1 MFCEHFAIFL
11 QIFVYPIFGEILMNH
26 ILDYSDS
33 KNISIPDIPRDR
45 QARHQAALWRVQESS
60 PGMDAFHSS

>member
-1 MFCEHFAIFL
+1 
-11 QIFVYPIFGEILMNH
+11 MNH
-26 ILDYSDS
+26 ILDHSCS
-33 KNISIPDIPRDR
+33 KNIFIPHIPRDR